1 MRDWLVD
8 LIAAVSLAGLM
19 AFCSYVFVVM
29 VVRP

>member
-8 LIAAVSLAGLM
+8 LFTAVSLAGLV

-29 VVRP
+29 VGWP